1 MRLYK
6 CFKTT
11 EERKAWETE
20 RKKDNPKFRVCMRMT
35 ARELEKDMYMEKG
48 TLSEYKTATI
58 YTYD

>member
-6 CFKTT
+6 CFKTA
-11 EERKAWETE
+11 EEQKAWEASQKNT
-20 RKKDNPKFRVCMRMT
+20 PGFRVCMRMT

-48 TLSEYKTATI
+48 TLSEYKKATV